1 MASKLNTVEG
11 ISNGTTVTAGNSG
24 GASGNAWQSTS
35 SAGATLA
42 SDNTHAAHGTQSV
55 KIATTASATS
65 SVTWTL
71 TASLTWW
78 FRVYIWVDSIVA
90 ASNPSIIRIRG
101 GSDSI
106 QAMRV
111 TFSDTRHLQ
120 IRDGGNSLVSTM
132 TGVFAFGAWYR
143 VEGFCTPGTGAAT
156 GAGEI
161 KLFLADSTT
170 TVTSG
175 TLTTSGQNFNGT
187 TLTSGNIDAFNY
199 GQVAAMTSLPAEWF
213 DDFAASNVNYVGPQV
228 QTLSPASIASLEAFG
243 TVAVTPGSKSL
254 SPASIAS
261 LESFGAPTIIPGSK
275 ILSPTSIASLE
286 VFGLP
291 ASLAGAV
298 ILHPAS
304 IPTAEAFGTPTET
317 PGRRTLSPA
326 SIPTAESFGLP
337 ASLAGAAILHPS
349 SIGSAESFGAPT
361 SVPGRVTLAPAS
373 IPTSEAFGTPGE
385 APGRVSLPPASIVSA
400 ESFGTPSASVGAVT
414 LNPGS
419 IPSEES
425 FGTPTISPVFDTI
438 TLFPPSIDS
447 QEAFGQ
453 VIAAR
458 ISPGRGACCTGEQ
471 FRTACCTDGHPDDE
485 EEDD

>member
-65 SVTWTL
+65 SMTWTL

-78 FRVYIWVDSIVA
+78 FRVYIWIDSIVA

-156 GAGEI
+156 GAGEV

-199 GQVAAMTSLPAEWF
+199 GQVAAMASLPAEWF

-243 TVAVTPGSKSL
+243 TATVIPGSKSL

-261 LESFGAPTIIPGSK
+261 AES
-275 ILSPTSIASLE
+275 
-286 VFGLP
+286 
-291 ASLAGAV
+291 
-298 ILHPAS
+298 
-304 IPTAEAFGTPTET
+304 FGTPTVL
-317 PGRRTLSPA
+317 PGSKLLSPA
-326 SIPTAESFGLP
+326 SITSAEAFGIPTVLPGSKLLSPASIATAESFGLP
-337 ASLAGAAILHPS
+337 ASLAGAVILNPA
-349 SIGSAESFGAPT
+349 SIPTAESFGTPSLT
-361 SVPGRVTLAPAS
+361 PGRVTLAPAS
-373 IPTSEAFGTPGE
+373 IPTSESFGTP
-385 APGRVSLPPASIVSA
+385 ADSPGPASLAPASIGSA
-400 ESFGTPSASVGAVT
+400 ESFGTPTALAGAVT
-414 LNPGS
+414 LFPAS
-419 IPSEES
+419 IPTEES
-425 FGTPTISPVFDTI
+425 FGTPTISPVAGTI